1 MSPLRTYSRECAAP
15 RAAGRMCGT
24 RRWLG
29 VAPAGQPWQE
39 HPVAALTALTIA
51 PVDGDLIETVAGGG

>member
-1 MSPLRTYSRECAAP
+1 
-15 RAAGRMCGT
+15 MCGT

-51 PVDGDLIETVAGGG
+51 PADGDCVETVAGGG